1 MRYYAKQKIIS
12 SGGVFAAGEIVI
24 GLKKTEITSLLE
36 AGALIADEPQQVPD
50 KKEQVPEKEAPKQQA
65 VALIAETSQQLPDKQ
80 EHQPDNETPIKSRAV
95 ETDISSDTEPSEDD
109 NQLELQPE
117 ENGAVDGELEDNQ
130 KNDDINQ

>member
-12 SGGVFAAGEIVI
+12 SGGVFAAGEIVV

-50 KKEQVPEKEAPKQQA
+50 KKEQAA
-65 VALIAETSQQLPDKQ
+65 DKKA
-80 EHQPDNETPIKSRAV
+80 PIKSEAV
-95 ETDISSDTEPSEDD
+95 ETDISSDTEASEDD
-109 NQLELQPE
+109 NQLELEPE

>member
-12 SGGVFAAGEIVI
+12 SGGVFAAGEIVV

-36 AGALIADEPQQVPD
+36 AGALIADEPQQVP
-50 KKEQVPEKEAPKQQA
+50 EKEAPKQQA
-65 VALIAETSQQLPDKQ
+65 ASLIAETSQQLPDKQ
-80 EHQPDNETPIKSRAV
+80 ERQPDNEPPIKPGAV
-95 ETDISSDTEPSEDD
+95 ETDISSDTEPSKDD
-109 NQLELQPE
+109 SQLEQELD

>member
-12 SGGVFAAGEIVI
+12 SGGVFAAGEIVV
-24 GLKKTEITSLLE
+24 GLKKSEITSLLE

-50 KKEQVPEKEAPKQQA
+50 KKAPKQQA
-65 VALIAETSQQLPDKQ
+65 VAVIAETSQQLSDKQ
-80 EHQPDNETPIKSRAV
+80 ERQPDEETHIESDAV

-109 NQLELQPE
+109 SQLEQEPD

-130 KNDDINQ
+130 KNNDINQ

>member
-36 AGALIADEPQQVPD
+36 AGALIADEPQQVP
-50 KKEQVPEKEAPKQQA
+50 EKEAPKQQA
-65 VALIAETSQQLPDKQ
+65 ASLIAETSQQLPDKQ
-80 EHQPDNETPIKSRAV
+80 ERQPNNENPIKSGAV

-109 NQLELQPE
+109 SQLEQEPV

>member
-12 SGGVFAAGEIVI
+12 SGGTFAAGEIVI
-24 GLKKTEITSLLE
+24 GLKKSEITSLLE

-50 KKEQVPEKEAPKQQA
+50 KKEQATDKKAPKQQA
-65 VALIAETSQQLPDKQ
+65 VAVIAETSQQLSDKQ
-80 EHQPDNETPIKSRAV
+80 ERQPDEEAHIKSDAV

-109 NQLELQPE
+109 SQLEQEPD

-130 KNDDINQ
+130 KNNDINQ